1 MLSAIVFDAYGT
13 LISTGN
19 GSIEACEKI
28 LSKNNRSDICAD
40 SFYMDWKKYHRM
52 HIDTLGFFKNEEAI
66 FHRDLNKLYSDYNI
80 NGNADEDVEIMLDT
94 LGRRFAF
101 PETKRVLDTLSETY
115 TVCIGSVTDTLP
127 LMNDLERNNL
137 SVSRIYTS
145 ENLKCYK
152 PCKLFYEHILDDLGI
167 NPNEVL
173 FVGDSLT
180 DDILGPQSIGM
191 KTCWINRKKEVS
203 DDIIPDFEIET
214 LDGLLTVVEKL
225 ERE

>member
-1 MLSAIVFDAYGT
+1 MLKVIVFDVYGT
-13 LISTGN
+13 LISTRN
-19 GSIEACEKI
+19 GSVKACEKI
-28 LSKNNRSDICAD
+28 LSKNNRFDICAD

-52 HIDTLGFFKNEEAI
+52 HIDTLKFFENEEAI

-101 PETKRVLDTLSETY
+101 PETKKVLDILSETY
-115 TVCIGSVTDTLP
+115 TVCVGSVTDTLS
-127 LMNDLERNNL
+127 LMNDLERNAL

-145 ENLKCYK
+145 ENVKSYK
-152 PCKLFYEHILDDLGI
+152 PCKSFYKHILDDLGI
-167 NPNEVL
+167 NANECL

-191 KTCWINRKKEVS
+191 KTCWINRKKAVS
-203 DDIIPDFEIET
+203 DDVIPDFEIKT
-214 LDGLLTVVEKL
+214 LDELLRVVKKL
-225 ERE
+225 EGK

>member
-28 LSKNNRSDICAD
+28 LSKNNRSDIYAD

-52 HIDTLGFFKNEEAI
+52 HIDTSEFFENEEAI

-101 PETKRVLDTLSETY
+101 PETKRILNTLSETY
-115 TVCIGSVTDTLP
+115 IVCIGSVTDTLP
-127 LMNDLERNNL
+127 LMKDLERNDL

-145 ENLKCYK
+145 EDVKCYK
-152 PCKLFYEHILDDLGI
+152 PCKWFYEHILDDLGI

-191 KTCWINRKKEVS
+191 KTCWINRKQAIS

-214 LDGLLTVVEKL
+214 LDELLRVLEKL
-225 ERE
+225 KRE